1 MKVKTNNFN
10 TVYSKNLISSKSSM
24 QSLKYGLAVATIP
37 LSALWATS
45 ATFAHVDS
53 AKDNPILNSLV
64 SNQNL
69 LASLIFG
76 IVATSGFLSMY
87 PLRSI
92 NFALAALGALG
103 GYFALNNETDED
115 KKHNISQILEA
126 IIIGFLGMAAVSKG
140 NVSHKSPNLSF
151 EFPEANNLNAVK
163 EGWQKNLGAEMGI
176 FQEQCSNFPS
186 LTKDFVVGSSSGL
199 KNVFFPSPEFKS
211 LGKLDR
217 FREAA
222 TKYGKNWS
230 SGAFQITGIM
240 RLLACGLTL
249 SSIFLKDDHEQAE
262 NSKVKKQKDGLANA
276 GSWLVSLSLIP
287 AAIAA
292 LSKNSKWGSLPNL
305 LFNASALL
313 AIPGLGFKL
322 IPKDWI
328 NKLFGDENSKSI
340 NDFIKIAGGLCTKV
354 LIALQMLAYALSQ
367 CIKK

>member
-1 MKVKTNNFN
+1 MRVLSNNFN
-10 TVYSKNLISSKSSM
+10 TVYSKNSISSKSSM

-76 IVATSGFLSMY
+76 TVATSGFLSMY

-103 GYFALNNETDED
+103 GYFALNAEDDED

-126 IIIGFLGMAAVSKG
+126 IIIGFLGVAAVSKG
-140 NVSHKSPNLSF
+140 NVSHKSNGFNF
-151 EFPEANNLNAVK
+151 EFPQANNLNEVK
-163 EGWQKNLGAEMGI
+163 NGWQKNLGAETSI
-176 FQEQCSNFPS
+176 LKEQLLNFPS
-186 LTKDFVVGSSSGL
+186 LSKDFLVGTANGL
-199 KNVFFPSPEFKS
+199 KNVFFPNQEFKN

-249 SSIFLKDDHEQAE
+249 SSLLLKNDEVD
-262 NSKVKKQKDGLANA
+262 NSKAKKQKDGLADA
-276 GSWLVSLSLIP
+276 GGWLVSLSLIP

-292 LSKNSKWGSLPNL
+292 LNKNTKWGALPNL

-328 NKLFGDENSKSI
+328 NKLFGEDNSKSI
-340 NDFIKIAGGLCTKV
+340 NDFVKIAGGLCTKV

-367 CIKK
+367 CVKK